1 MEEFDNPPN
10 VPALGPTSPSVYYGA
25 QTRLAVENFPLSAL
39 RFGRRFI
46 RALGLVKAAAAET
59 NSELGL
65 LEAPVAGAIITAAQ
79 EVADGK
85 HDDQFVVD
93 VFQTGSGTS
102 TNMNANEVIANRAD
116 EVLGETPGTG
126 QVHPNDHVNLCQSSN
141 DVIPTAAHV
150 AALTAIS
157 EVLLPGLQRLA
168 EALGAK
174 AEQFDPIIKTGR
186 THLMDATPVRLG
198 QEFGGFQSQVEH
210 GLARIAGV
218 LPHLSELALGGTA
231 VGTGI
236 NAHPKFAEKTIARLS
251 AATGIPL
258 TEAPNHFE
266 AQSARDAI
274 VEASGAL
281 KTVAVSIA
289 KIANDL
295 RWMASGPSGGIGEIK
310 LPELQAGSSIMPG
323 KVNPVIPE
331 AVIQVAAQVIGND
344 ATITLGGLGGVFELN
359 TMVPVMAYD
368 LIFSIETLGAA
379 AELLASRCVEG
390 IAADDCRC
398 AEPLKSGLMIA
409 TSLVPELG
417 YDKVAE
423 ITEIAEQTGKGLKEI
438 ILERGLMP
446 EEEIDKALDLRRMTE
461 GDPQ

>member
-1 MEEFDNPPN
+1 VN
-10 VPALGPTSPSVYYGA
+10 YYGT
-25 QTRLAVENFPLSAL
+25 QSRLAAENFPLSGL

-46 RALGLVKAAAAET
+46 RALGLLKAAAAET
-59 NSELGL
+59 NAELEL
-65 LEAPVAGAIITAAQ
+65 LEAPTAGAIKKAAQ
-79 EVADGK
+79 EVAEGK
-85 HDDQFVVD
+85 HDDQFIVD

-102 TNMNANEVIANRAD
+102 TNMNANEVIAARAN
-116 EVLGETPGTG
+116 EILGASAAGG
-126 QVHPNDHVNLCQSSN
+126 VHPNDQVNLCQSSN
-141 DVIPTAAHV
+141 DAIPTATHV
-150 AALTAIS
+150 AALMAIS
-157 EVLLPGLQRLA
+157 EVLLPGLQHLSV
-168 EALGAK
+168 ALSEK
-174 AEQFDPIIKTGR
+174 AEQFDPILKTGR

-198 QEFGGFQSQVEH
+198 QEFGGFQSQIEH

-236 NAHPKFAEKTIARLS
+236 NAHPEFAEKTIARIS

-258 TEAPNHFE
+258 TEAANHFE
-266 AQSARDAI
+266 AQGARDAV

-295 RWMASGPSGGIGEIK
+295 RWMASGPAGGIGEIT
-310 LPELQAGSSIMPG
+310 LPALQAGSSIMPG

-359 TMVPVMAYD
+359 TMIPVMAYN
-368 LIFSIETLGAA
+368 LLFSIETLGAA

-390 IAADDCRC
+390 IAADGCRC
-398 AEPLKSGLMIA
+398 AEPLKSALMIA
-409 TSLVPELG
+409 TALVPELG
-417 YDKVAE
+417 YEKVAK
-423 ITEIAEQTGKGLKEI
+423 IAETAELTGKSI
-438 ILERGLMP
+438 RDIVLEGGMMTQDQV
-446 EEEIDKALDLRRMTE
+446 DKALDLRRMTE
-461 GDPQ
+461 GGLP

>member
-1 MEEFDNPPN
+1 VKEFEDSPDAPEPDTA
-10 VPALGPTSPSVYYGA
+10 PAVTYYGT
-25 QTRLAVENFPLSAL
+25 QSRLAAENFPISGL

-46 RALGLVKAAAAET
+46 RALGLLKAAAAET
-59 NSELGL
+59 NAELNL
-65 LEAPVAGAIITAAQ
+65 LEAPLAGAIIKAAQ
-79 EVADGK
+79 EVAEGK
-85 HDDQFVVD
+85 HEDQFIVD

-102 TNMNANEVIANRAD
+102 TNMNANEVIAARAN
-116 EVLGETPGTG
+116 EILGASPGDI
-126 QVHPNDHVNLCQSSN
+126 HPNDHVNLCQSSN
-141 DVIPTAAHV
+141 DAIPTATHV
-150 AALTAIS
+150 AALMAIS
-157 EVLLPGLQRLA
+157 EVLLPGLQHLSV
-168 EALGAK
+168 ALSEK
-174 AEQFDPIIKTGR
+174 AEQFDPILKTGR

-198 QEFGGFQSQVEH
+198 QEFGGFQSQIEH

-236 NAHPKFAEKTIARLS
+236 NAHPEFAAKTIARLS
-251 AATGIPL
+251 VATGIPL

-266 AQSARDAI
+266 AQAARDAM

-295 RWMASGPSGGIGEIK
+295 RWMASGPAGGIGEIT
-310 LPELQAGSSIMPG
+310 LPALQAGSSIMPG

-331 AVIQVAAQVIGND
+331 AVIQVAAQVIGSD

-359 TMVPVMAYD
+359 TMIPVMAYD
-368 LIFSIETLGAA
+368 LLFSIETLGAA

-398 AEPLKSGLMIA
+398 AEPLKSALMIA

-417 YDKVAE
+417 YDKVAK
-423 ITEIAEQTGKGLKEI
+423 IAQTAELTGKSVREI
-438 ILERGLMP
+438 VLEGGLMAQ
-446 EEEIDKALDLRRMTE
+446 EQVDKALDLRRMTE
-461 GDPQ
+461 GGLQ